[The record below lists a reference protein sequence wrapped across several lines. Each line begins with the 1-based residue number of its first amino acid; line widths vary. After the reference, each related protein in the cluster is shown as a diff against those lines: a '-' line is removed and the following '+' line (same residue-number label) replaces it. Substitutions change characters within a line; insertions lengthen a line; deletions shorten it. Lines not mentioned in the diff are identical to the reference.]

1 MAIAKS
7 RRRLG
12 ALALMAALGMLL
24 GALLSVTLAST
35 TANAFGSVKVSNLVV
50 KSVSVDPQTKV
61 ATVKGAVTVTG
72 AKRAYVGVEV
82 VQTVGRVHTTYA
94 YGEKTIATDGS
105 YRDTFTIKLSNEQ
118 GRLGPGDATVRSYSE
133 AGSRHGWDYAYFAKT
148 MRVSNAH

>member
-7 RRRLG
+7 QRGLSV
-12 ALALMAALGMLL
+12 LALMAAVGMLL
-24 GALLSVTLAST
+24 SALVSVTLASP
-35 TANAFGSVKVSNLVV
+35 TANAYGTVKVSNLVV
-50 KSVSVDPQTKV
+50 KSVTIDPQTKV

-94 YGEKTIATDGS
+94 YGEKMIATDGS
-105 YRDTFTIKLSNEQ
+105 YRDPFTIKLSNEQ
-118 GRLGPGDATVRSYSE
+118 GRLGSGDATVRSYSE
-133 AGSRHGWDYAYFAKT
+133 AGSRHGWDYAYFTKT